1 MKYLQKLKTSN
12 VTHNTSVLALLML
25 DVAVD
30 SSSDVSEPASCLK
43 LSFMLPT
50 PAATFNGI
58 ALVYLRILFVPVLP
72 SCVRKFL
79 ACKRHFVMA
88 TKSSPTVALE
98 PLPGADP
105 AIRSIMLTTE
115 PMSQTDAFKAVGDI
129 DFT

>member
-1 MKYLQKLKTSN
+1 
-12 VTHNTSVLALLML
+12 ML

-30 SSSDVSEPASCLK
+30 SSSDVSSSLK
-43 LSFMLPT
+43 LSLMLPT
-50 PAATFNGI
+50 DDATFKGI
-58 ALVYLRILFVPVLP
+58 ALVCRLILFVPVLP

-115 PMSQTDAFKAVGDI
+115 PISLTDAFNAFGDI
-129 DFT
+129 DLTALSNRSSGCSVTLDFPETTVEALP